1 MRGTILK
8 TKTGCEDVE
17 WSKLAHI
24 RDRWQDTVVTKLML
38 IVQKNGEFLNYIRI
52 R

>member
-17 WSKLAHI
+17 WSKLAQI
-24 RDRWQDTVVTKLML
+24 SDRWQDTVITKIML
-38 IVQKNGEFLNYIRI
+38 IV
-52 R
+52 